1 MSLWPPRGPCRGR
14 GPQEVVASR
23 LGPEQ
28 RCLDNCGDL
37 EVRGFENPWAVT
49 LKGRAWGFAGWPRPL
64 RMDGRTATETE
75 GPGWEGPQRVRFR
88 TWPSCKVLQGL
99 TLGPHG
105 GWRPGL
111 CPRGAP
117 RAPHPCG
124 RKAAT
129 VPFLTW
135 TVRCEA
141 GGQARR
147 ASGRRRDS
155 SGPVSSRVP
164 ADRELR
170 QPAGMA
176 GQGLGGPRA
185 LAPHPLGGGGAALLP
200 LRLESLQGSSHF
212 DLCAQPEAGTAVT
225 SGAPASVP
233 PRGPRGAP
241 DPSVSLSFP
250 RCTMRRA
257 RTWGSGPDF
266 SRVSHKQRLR
276 SSLRGGF
283 RGDHQV
289 APSDR

>member
-1 MSLWPPRGPCRGR
+1 M
-14 GPQEVVASR
+14 VASR

-75 GPGWEGPQRVRFR
+75 GPGWEGPQRVKFR

-129 VPFLTW
+129 VPLLTW

-164 ADRELR
+164 ADGALR
-170 QPAGMA
+170 QPAGTP

-185 LAPHPLGGGGAALLP
+185 HAPHPLGGGPHSSLCGLNPCRARAALTSAHNQKQAPQSHQERRPLSLP
-200 LRLESLQGSSHF
+200 EGPGEF
-212 DLCAQPEAGTAVT
+212 PT
-225 SGAPASVP
+225 P
-233 PRGPRGAP
+233 P
-241 DPSVSLSFP
+241 
-250 RCTMRRA
+250 
-257 RTWGSGPDF
+257 
-266 SRVSHKQRLR
+266 
-276 SSLRGGF
+276 
-283 RGDHQV
+283 
-289 APSDR
+289 